1 MSKDIKK
8 DYTDEILKNNVIAR
22 LESHG
27 ERFEIIISPE
37 AIERIRDG
45 NPLDIEDLAS
55 EFIFSDAKKGNK
67 ASEDKMEE
75 VFNTNSVEEIAKTII
90 LKGDV
95 QLTTEQRHEMQE
107 KKRKRIIDKIVKNSM
122 DPQTKMP
129 HPRQRIELAM
139 EQAGIHVDPF
149 KSVDQQVKLVVDAL
163 RPIIPLSMEQVKI
176 SVRIPSQF
184 IGKAY
189 GIARSFGV
197 LEREDWQSDGSWI
210 GIVKI
215 PAGMQTDFYDK
226 LNDVT
231 KGNVETRILK

>member
-37 AIERIRDG
+37 NIERIRDG
-45 NPLDIEDLAS
+45 SPLDMEDLAS

-75 VFNTNSVEEIAKTII
+75 VFNTTSIEEIAKIII

-107 KKRKRIIDKIVKNSM
+107 QKRKRVVDVIVKNSM
-122 DPQTKMP
+122 DPKTKAP

-139 EQAGIHVDPF
+139 DEAGVHIDPF
-149 KSVDQQVKLVVDAL
+149 KPIDQQVKLVVDAL
-163 RPIIPLSMEQVKI
+163 RPIVPISMEQVRI
-176 SVRIPSQF
+176 SVKIPPQF
-184 IGKAY
+184 VGKAY
-189 GIARSFGV
+189 GITRNYGA

-210 GIVKI
+210 GIIKI

>member
-22 LESHG
+22 FESHG

-45 NPLDIEDLAS
+45 NPLDMEDLAS
-55 EFIFSDAKKGNK
+55 DFIFSDARKGNK
-67 ASEDKMEE
+67 ASEDKMAE
-75 VFNTNSVEEIAKTII
+75 VFNTNSIEEIAKTII
-90 LKGDV
+90 IKGDV

-107 KKRKRIIDKIVKNSM
+107 KKYRRVVDTIVKNSM

-129 HPRQRIELAM
+129 HPRQRIELAIK
-139 EQAGIHVDPF
+139 EAGVHIDPF
-149 KSVDQQVKLVVDAL
+149 KSVSEQVKTIIEAL
-163 RPIIPLSMEQVKI
+163 RPLIPISMEHVRISVKI
-176 SVRIPSQF
+176 PPEH

-189 GIARSFGV
+189 GIARNYGT
-197 LEREDWQSDGSWI
+197 LEREEWQSDGSWI
-210 GIVKI
+210 SIIKI

-231 KGNVETRILK
+231 KGNVSTKILK